1 MQNTFHELPALTVVV
16 TGFNQESSIR
26 GAIESVLNQDYA
38 GKLEYIFSDDAS
50 SDGTFQIMREMEQAY
65 RGSHSI
71 KLNRNEQNMGITD
84 HLEKVYSRRLMNG
97 LCEWTGTTA
106 LSRTAAAFLPKP
118 S

>member
-38 GKLEYIFSDDAS
+38 GKLEYIF
-50 SDGTFQIMREMEQAY
+50 QMM
-65 RGSHSI
+65 
-71 KLNRNEQNMGITD
+71 
-84 HLEKVYSRRLMNG
+84 HLPTE
-97 LCEWTGTTA
+97 
-106 LSRTAAAFLPKP
+106 LSK